1 MVYSLSGLEGNCV
14 DIPQLRPRLHGE
26 PRTPYTGRKILR
38 CFFPESLPM
47 RFRAAVIL
55 LMLLAPACARAALPL
70 NLKGVPT
77 LAPMLAQVTPAVV
90 NISVVTRS
98 PMEDNPLFRDPL
110 FRRFFN
116 IPDRPSPEQSAGSG
130 VIVDRARGYVLT
142 NNHVINNA
150 QEVAVT
156 LKDRRTLKARLVGTD
171 PGTDIAVLK
180 IEAPNLAELKFGDSD
195 AMNVGDFVV
204 AIGNP
209 FGIGQTVT
217 SGIVSALG
225 RTGLGLEGYED
236 FIQTDASINPGNSGG
251 ALVNLAGEL
260 IGVNTAIIGPSGS
273 SAGIGFAV
281 PSNMVRTVMEQI
293 IRFGE
298 VRRGR
303 VGVVTQDMTHELAQT
318 LAAGSADGAVV
329 VQIEPGSPADKAGLK
344 PRDIVTSVNGKPVR
358 GSADLRNRM
367 GLIPIGEEVELRV
380 QRGKQPLS
388 LRLRIAELFTM
399 TEIPGEAVPQLAGV
413 RVSNI
418 EKGMPLHG
426 MVEGAIITRIEP
438 RSPGAKTGLRAG
450 DVLYGVNRN
459 RVRSVTE
466 LLAAL
471 RAAQRPLQIYLL
483 RGDSRLT
490 LTLR

>member
-1 MVYSLSGLEGNCV
+1 MR
-14 DIPQLRPRLHGE
+14 LR
-26 PRTPYTGRKILR
+26 
-38 CFFPESLPM
+38 S
-47 RFRAAVIL
+47 AVAL
-55 LMLLAPACARAALPL
+55 LVLLLAPVARAALPFDG
-70 NLKGVPT
+70 KGMPT

-98 PMEDNPLFRDPL
+98 PLEDNPLFRDPL

-116 IPDRPSPEQSAGSG
+116 IPDQPRREQSAGSG

-150 QEVAVT
+150 QEVVVT

-180 IEAPNLAELKFGDSD
+180 IDAQNLAELKFGDSD
-195 AMNVGDFVV
+195 ATNVGDFVV

-225 RTGLGLEGYED
+225 RSGLGIEGYED

-260 IGVNTAIIGPSGS
+260 IGINTAIIGPSGS

-281 PSNMVRTVMEQI
+281 PSSMARSVMEQI

-303 VGVVTQDMTHELAQT
+303 VGVVTQDMTHELAQS
-318 LAAGSADGAVV
+318 LAASSADGAVV
-329 VQIEPGSPADKAGLK
+329 VKVEPGSPAEKAGLK
-344 PRDIVTSVNGKPVR
+344 PRDIVSGINGKPVR

-367 GLIPIGEEVELRV
+367 GLTPVGEEVELRV
-380 QRGKQPLS
+380 QRGGRPLD
-388 LRLRIAELFTM
+388 LRLRIAELVTM

-418 EKGMPLHG
+418 EPGMPQYG
-426 MVEGAIITRIEP
+426 TVEGAIVTRIEP
-438 RSPGAKTGLRAG
+438 KTPGAKSGLRPG
-450 DVLYGVNRN
+450 DVLYGVNRS
-459 RVRSVTE
+459 RARSVPE

-471 RAAQRPLQIYLL
+471 RQAERPLRIFLL

-490 LTLR
+490 LTIR